1 MNKILLE
8 RMKYFRAK
16 NAKNMYVKETN
27 IYKHNSS
34 YNKSGTQIN
43 HDQRVEPA

>member
-1 MNKILLE
+1 LNKILLE

-16 NAKNMYVKETN
+16 NVYVKGTN
-27 IYKHNSS
+27 IYKHNPS